1 MPMSSRSARSLLVAS
16 RGFRLSDID
25 PDSVPGSGHDKDGA
39 VEELA
44 EGLAELSTLQEKLFA
59 DSRFGGSRSV
69 LLVLQAMDTA
79 GKGGIVRHVMGGM
92 DPQGVRVV
100 AFKKPTAEERE
111 HDFLWRIRPQLP
123 TPGHVVVFDR
133 SHYEDVL
140 IHRVHGLST
149 PEVIKER
156 YGIIN
161 DFEADVA
168 ASGTV
173 IVKVM
178 LHISA
183 DEQAKR
189 LRERLERPEKHWKFS
204 PGDLDER
211 AYWNEYQEAYQLAIE
226 RTSTGHAPWFVVPA
240 NRKYYARLAVQQLL
254 LDAMRGLEL
263 GWPAATFDVDE
274 QLARLEA
281 SASVSR
287 TPRRP
292 A

>member
-1 MPMSSRSARSLLVAS
+1 MPMSSRSARSLLVAA

-69 LLVLQAMDTA
+69 LLVLQATDTA

-140 IHRVHGLST
+140 IHRVHGFST
-149 PEVIKER
+149 PEVIEER